1 MKTIRLIHNLP
12 RSGGTIISKSLG
24 AQKDVILLSE
34 IHPKGFEISK
44 KFGAK
49 TPIFDPIFQSQKW
62 NNLFKEEE
70 YKKICSSDF
79 KFDEKIDLIYEK
91 TELANKKLII
101 RDWAFVDYFGK
112 PFIEPTYKNSLLEIL
127 NKKYEILNLYIMRD
141 PLKVYTSCLN
151 NLVFFGKHYDFDFFL
166 KGYRNF
172 LLNINKT
179 NICIFE
185 NFIKEPEKNL
195 QKMCNIL
202 KIQYDHNYLIK
213 LKDVNLTGDDNAI
226 RSLKIHDKDTISK
239 KKFNEE
245 EILNKIKNHPD
256 FIKLKQDYRDFY

>member
-12 RSGGTIISKSLG
+12 RSGGTIISKCLA
-24 AQKDVILLSE
+24 AQKDTILLSE
-34 IHPKGFEISK
+34 IHPNGIEIRK
-44 KFGAK
+44 KMGLD
-49 TPIFDPIFQSQKW
+49 PIDFDPIFQFQIW
-62 NNLFKEEE
+62 NNSFEKDE
-70 YKKICSSDF
+70 YKKISNSDY
-79 KFDEKIDLIYEK
+79 KFEEKIDLIYEK
-91 TELANKKLII
+91 TESLNKKLVI
-101 RDWAFVDYFGK
+101 RDWAFADYFGK
-112 PFIEPTYKNSLLEIL
+112 PFTDPKYKNSLLEIL

-141 PLKVYTSCLN
+141 PLKLYISCLN
-151 NLVFFGKHYDFDFFL
+151 KLSFFDKHYNFDFFL

-172 LLNINKT
+172 FLNINKT

-195 QKMCNIL
+195 QRMCNIL

-213 LKDVNLTGDDNAI
+213 LKDVNITGDDNA
-226 RSLKIHDKDTISK
+226 RKSLKIHNNDTISK